1 MFLSLEKAEA
11 FDSRIAEITEDKSVL
26 EEQYFVMRSK
36 YRANQLVMDE
46 AVVKAENA
54 QDLLTELQRMK
65 QSDLSDRMISLSEKL
80 QSMKLG
86 EMRATRELDEVKEKN
101 NYLSRLLRTQ
111 NEQVKRLEE
120 KVAESESKIHK
131 REEEFRRADNER
143 MRRFFNARFDD
154 IPGALH
160 SGAGAANHN
169 PSSSEAFFGGA
180 SLKRPSAA
188 NTTSQMM
195 IEGGNSSGRRA
206 TSTSL

>member
-11 FDSRIAEITEDKSVL
+11 FDSRIAEIIEEKSVL

-111 NEQVKRLEE
+111 NE
-120 KVAESESKIHK
+120 
-131 REEEFRRADNER
+131 
-143 MRRFFNARFDD
+143 
-154 IPGALH
+154 
-160 SGAGAANHN
+160 
-169 PSSSEAFFGGA
+169 
-180 SLKRPSAA
+180 
-188 NTTSQMM
+188 
-195 IEGGNSSGRRA
+195 
-206 TSTSL
+206 